1 MAIGL
6 SCFAQKEIK
15 LEQVKDHVGDS
26 VKLEGM
32 IYGIK
37 VFEDDDKN
45 PTLSVIN
52 LGAAYPNQLLTIA
65 VYPSYK
71 TKDIVFPDERF
82 MGGKAVVFGK
92 IEMYKGKPQV
102 VVRSP
107 NQLYIVSTD
116 SIIVPNQ

>member
-52 LGAAYPNQLLTIA
+52 LGAAYFLTNGLWVA
-65 VYPSYK
+65 K
-71 TKDIVFPDERF
+71 
-82 MGGKAVVFGK
+82 
-92 IEMYKGKPQV
+92 
-102 VVRSP
+102 
-107 NQLYIVSTD
+107 L
-116 SIIVPNQ
+116 